1 VKAATLRALAVSG
14 ETRLKA
20 YPEIPTFAEAGWSTP
35 IRATGGASRRQPAR
49 QHASTPADIRERF
62 VVAVDPATKTP
73 KVVAVLDRLGVTAQ
87 TTGPQAMGQA
97 LPAQARMWAQ
107 FVIEANLTLQ

>member
-20 YPEIPTFAEAGWSTP
+20 YPEIPTFAETGLGDANSSDWWGIEAPAG
-35 IRATGGASRRQPAR
+35 
-49 QHASTPADIRERF
+49 TPAGIREGF

-87 TTGPQAMGQA
+87 TTGPQAMGQV